1 MQTIDLHNS
10 EFVKN
15 PYPFYEQLRN
25 SKEPLWVPHQ
35 QLNSTSEGMWLFGKY
50 DQVAEILTNSTSL
63 SKKVEAIRKPNTSI
77 KIIDSNM
84 LNQDPPEHTLL
95 RQLVMPSFMPS
106 RFKIYEPR
114 IETIVD
120 NLISKI
126 SDKKDFDFIETIA
139 NPIPVMVIADIM
151 GVPYSDYENFREWS
165 SDILTGFDS
174 VIADEKLLLRQK
186 NAFLSLINYFNKIIE
201 IKTKNPDESLV
212 SSLIEATENQKRLS
226 GEELISMCILF
237 LVAGHETTVNFIGT
251 GMLSLLNHPDQ
262 FDLLKNNPELLN
274 SAVEEMLRF
283 EAPLQRSTFRI
294 TSEDCEIAGYKI
306 NKHQQICAVLSS
318 ANRDPEKFE
327 NPDRFDITRTPNKH
341 LSFGLGIH
349 FCVGA
354 FLART
359 EAKIAFKKILERM
372 PNIQLANEDIEW
384 NRATLFR
391 GLKKLSVVN
400 NG

>member
-1 MQTIDLHNS
+1 MKTIDLHNP

-15 PYPFYEQLRN
+15 PYPFYAQLRA
-25 SKEPLWVPHQ
+25 SKEPFWVDHQ
-35 QLNSTSEGMWLFGKY
+35 QLNSTSEGMFLFGKY
-50 DQVAEILTNSTSL
+50 EDVAEILTNNLSL

-77 KIIDSNM
+77 KVIDSNM
-84 LNQDPPEHTLL
+84 LNQDPPEHTRL

-114 IETIVD
+114 IEAIVD

-126 SDKKDFDFIETIA
+126 SDKKDFDFIEAIA

-151 GVPYSDYENFREWS
+151 GVPYSDYESFRDWS
-165 SDILTGFDS
+165 SDVLTGFDS

-186 NAFLSLINYFNKIIE
+186 NAFISLINYFNKLIE
-201 IKTKNPDESLV
+201 IKTKNPDESLI

-226 GEELISMCILF
+226 GEELISMCVLF

-251 GMLSLLNHPDQ
+251 GMLTLLNNPDQ
-262 FDLLKNNPELLN
+262 FELLKKNPQLLN

-294 TSEDCEIAGYKI
+294 TKDDCEIAGFKI
-306 NKHQQICAVLSS
+306 KKDTQICAVLSS
-318 ANRDPEKFE
+318 ANRDPNKFE
-327 NPDRFDITRTPNKH
+327 NPDKFDITRDPNKH

-359 EAKIAFKKILERM
+359 EAKIAFKKIIERL
-372 PNIQLANEDIEW
+372 PNISLSSDEIMW
-384 NRATLFR
+384 NKATLFR
-391 GLKKLSVVN
+391 GLKKLDVEIA
-400 NG
+400 